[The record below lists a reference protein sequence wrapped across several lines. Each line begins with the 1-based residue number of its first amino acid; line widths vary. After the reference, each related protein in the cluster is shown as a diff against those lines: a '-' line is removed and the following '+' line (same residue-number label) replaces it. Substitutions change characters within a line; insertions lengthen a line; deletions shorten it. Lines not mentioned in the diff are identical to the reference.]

1 MAQATILGYSGNA
14 NLAGNSGSIDLS
26 GAIPALRD
34 VAMRINEVK
43 DAEYK
48 QKITDRDTVFKMIS
62 NLELDFDK
70 VLPEVRDGMRSQIDE
85 IEKDLLTNPDILN
98 DREAYSKVQA
108 KISKFNEMNAYAKTN
123 YKTITED
130 LSELSKVADPEKRNR
145 IAAYIQE
152 QRNNLKKNPYDLYKP
167 KDVELAVDIN
177 KIMPVVKDKK
187 VLVKTS
193 GLESVYRT
201 YTPPEEMIKQ
211 WQMNMV
217 DTPNAT
223 IKNQWDLFT
232 EAFLSSNKDKATKI
246 AEMNQWNS
254 VVKKANE
261 DLPDGQKIK
270 EIPLDANGNPDF
282 TKISRDD
289 FQKAAY
295 IGFRY
300 KSNVA
305 SEFDKDELEKQKGL
319 AEIRVKNADAAYK
332 NAQRKQVEQKMAIEG
347 DTSFEESFIDD
358 TQRVFREF
366 SKSATHN
373 KKSGGRIELAI
384 AGLSDQDIIGLGIKP
399 TTTTK
404 KIEGKPDSEV
414 VETPTKV
421 IYDQNKG
428 VFNVIGESGV
438 LRTVSGSDYLRN
450 SIKDFYSTKMKVED
464 GVIDENKLELKVS
477 TAIGRALKNRN
488 YASAEDLNYTY
499 GGMAKD
505 SRDLVG
511 GYKQINNRI
520 YSPDGTDVTKYGAE
534 TYKHPKIGIIYK
546 IDNKYFDKEGKD
558 ISDQIQ

>member
-130 LSELSKVADPEKRNR
+130 LSELSKEADPEKRNR
-145 IAAYIQE
+145 TAAYIQE

-167 KDVELAVDIN
+167 KDVELAVDLN
-177 KIMPVVKDKK
+177 KIMPVVEGKK

-305 SEFDKDELEKQKGL
+305 S
-319 AEIRVKNADAAYK
+319 
-332 NAQRKQVEQKMAIEG
+332 
-347 DTSFEESFIDD
+347 
-358 TQRVFREF
+358 
-366 SKSATHN
+366 
-373 KKSGGRIELAI
+373 
-384 AGLSDQDIIGLGIKP
+384 
-399 TTTTK
+399 
-404 KIEGKPDSEV
+404 
-414 VETPTKV
+414 
-421 IYDQNKG
+421 
-428 VFNVIGESGV
+428 
-438 LRTVSGSDYLRN
+438 N
-450 SIKDFYSTKMKVED
+450 S
-464 GVIDENKLELKVS
+464 
-477 TAIGRALKNRN
+477 NR
-488 YASAEDLNYTY
+488 
-499 GGMAKD
+499 
-505 SRDLVG
+505 
-511 GYKQINNRI
+511 
-520 YSPDGTDVTKYGAE
+520 
-534 TYKHPKIGIIYK
+534 
-546 IDNKYFDKEGKD
+546 F
-558 ISDQIQ
+558 